1 MAGAK
6 QSRKAAGSKA
16 VQAAVRETKRKASV
30 RKITKTGT
38 YTYYVTIPVEEIK
51 ALRWRK
57 GQKVV
62 VKRSGKKIVIEDW
75 E

>member
-1 MAGAK
+1 M
-6 QSRKAAGSKA
+6 SR
-16 VQAAVRETKRKASV
+16 RKTDDKNI
-30 RKITKTGT
+30 RKIFKSGASHA
-38 YTYYVTIPVEEIK
+38 VTIPLEIVD
-51 ALRWRK
+51 ALKIRK